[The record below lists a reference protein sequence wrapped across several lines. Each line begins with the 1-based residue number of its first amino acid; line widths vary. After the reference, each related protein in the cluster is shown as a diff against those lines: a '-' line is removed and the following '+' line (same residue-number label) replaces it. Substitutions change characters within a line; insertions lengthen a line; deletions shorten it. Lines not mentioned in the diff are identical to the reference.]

1 MVTVR
6 GDLAAW
12 LSREWLSSRNLHG
25 ADLPESTGECDPHRA
40 QLVTATGLTDG
51 DDGDKLLWCELS
63 DGDLWIDACISTTVV
78 DHYNATTAIP
88 FTASSRSKCLFALL
102 SWRFVLARPP
112 VPQRTSPSKRR
123 AAAAS
128 ASAASE
134 PKVELLSRRVCLRV
148 DAFKHH
154 ALGEG
159 SLVNERMKPFRRTA
173 PGANGANAVSKED
186 EERVMWVRRVEEAGG
201 VQQKKEENK
210 DEQVTYVTDL
220 PADPALRLAP
230 RASSVAAA
238 APPPPPSASAGPSTR
253 APIARSDPRLPPYSP
268 HPSWPADDAPLVS
281 APSREDMQA
290 CLRRARQEKL
300 AKAGRGNADDAA
312 ATSRAAAPLRN
323 VAPVAGGSRSSP
335 PTTTKEEGA
344 TPGAWQ
350 PAPVDSAAM
359 QACLAAAKAKAETR
373 PRLGSEPATPA
384 APADRSVQPAPA
396 SAPSASFAAAFVG
409 QDQDALRAT
418 LTAARDNARVA
429 KQRAS
434 LATTAALSATSSPS
448 STAAPGRKRP
458 CESAPAEVGA
468 WSSAAALLVRDVS
481 TAPAG
486 PSNPAMTA
494 LNEPSLPIPRETRE
508 DSILS
513 QALDGDEHMHY
524 AASTCPPSSPPPS
537 LPQKSP
543 AQRTESPAATL
554 PLARSSPPTQRTSP
568 APINSAHSSPPA
580 SSAQTARAREQSRS
594 PAPPP
599 SSLPALPIFDEDDA
613 DSVTGLDEDGAGAMI
628 QQAQDAARKTKGWP
642 ESAVKAFAPAP
653 ARPAATRPPAA
664 TKRAPAPAQAQAD
677 ERAGKRVKL
686 RHALQQQ
693 RDDNEEA
700 LRGDERPTTTT
711 TLVPRRT
718 PLIPLDVWDFDAWK
732 RSRQNRRTTM

>member
-12 LSREWLSSRNLHG
+12 LSREWLTSRNLHG
-25 ADLPESTGECDPHRA
+25 PALPESSGECDPHRA
-40 QLVTATGLTDG
+40 QLVTATGLTEG

-63 DGDLWIDACISTTVV
+63 DGDLWIDACIPTTVV
-78 DHYNATTAIP
+78 DQYNATTAIP

-128 ASAASE
+128 ASAVNE

-173 PGANGANAVSKED
+173 QGANGASAVSNED

-230 RASSVAAA
+230 RASSSVAAA
-238 APPPPPSASAGPSTR
+238 APPPPPSASAAPSTH
-253 APIARSDPRLPPYSP
+253 APIARSDQRLPPYVP
-268 HPSWPADDAPLVS
+268 HPSWPADDAPMVS

-290 CLRRARQEKL
+290 CLRRAREEKL
-300 AKAGRGNADDAA
+300 AKAGRASAGGAA
-312 ATSRAAAPLRN
+312 AKSTAAPLRD
-323 VAPVAGGSRSSP
+323 AAHVAGGSRSSS

-359 QACLAAAKAKAETR
+359 QACLAAAKAKAK
-373 PRLGSEPATPA
+373 PLQGPEPATPA
-384 APADRSVQPAPA
+384 APAHGRSAQPAPA
-396 SAPSASFAAAFVG
+396 SAPSASFAAAFVAP
-409 QDQDALRAT
+409 DQDALRAT
-418 LTAARDNARVA
+418 LTAARDKARLA

-434 LATTAALSATSSPS
+434 LVPAAASAAATSEPS
-448 STAAPGRKRP
+448 STTAPSRKRP
-458 CESAPAEVGA
+458 RESAPAEVGA
-468 WSSAAALLVRDVS
+468 WSSAAALLAHKGS
-481 TAPAG
+481 TAPAAA
-486 PSNPAMTA
+486 PSNAVLVAPNA
-494 LNEPSLPIPRETRE
+494 PSVPFPRDTCE

-513 QALDGDEHMHY
+513 QALDGDEHAQY

-537 LPQKSP
+537 SPQKKSP
-543 AQRTESPAATL
+543 AQRTASPAATL
-554 PLARSSPPTQRTSP
+554 LPPPSSPHHTSP

-580 SSAQTARAREQSRS
+580 SSAQTVRARKHSRS

-613 DSVTGLDEDGAGAMI
+613 DSVTGLDEDGAGAMMHP
-628 QQAQDAARKTKGWP
+628 AQDAARKTKGWP

-664 TKRAPAPAQAQAD
+664 AKRAPAPAQAQAD

-686 RHALQQQ
+686 SQPLQQQQ
-693 RDDNEEA
+693 RDDNEA
-700 LRGDERPTTTT
+700 LRVDERPTTT
-711 TLVPRRT
+711 TLVPRRK

-732 RSRQNRRTTM
+732 RSRQDRRTTM